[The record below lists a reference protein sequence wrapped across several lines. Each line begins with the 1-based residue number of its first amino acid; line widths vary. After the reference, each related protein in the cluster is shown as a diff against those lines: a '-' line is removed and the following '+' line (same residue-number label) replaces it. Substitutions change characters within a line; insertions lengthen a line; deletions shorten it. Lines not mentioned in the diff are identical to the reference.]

1 MTENEFERALLGLL
15 PPSFVRG
22 AVATGIVAALQDRRR
37 GLDLLQSA
45 LLGGGALTTA
55 MGVEQLLFKK
65 GKKMG
70 KKAKGKGKKKQALD
84 LAQLQAL
91 LGQRPAGGLAALGAG
106 QQLLLGAALGVAA
119 AYVLGDEK
127 LRGKL
132 IRTGLDLYESLAGG
146 LAEMKEQVADI
157 QAEKAARQSGA

>member
-1 MTENEFERALLGLL
+1 MTENDFERALLGLL

-22 AVATGIVAALQDRRR
+22 AVATGIVAAVQDRRR

-70 KKAKGKGKKKQALD
+70 KKAKSKGKKKQALD

-157 QAEKAARQSGA
+157 QAEKAARQSDV

>member
-1 MTENEFERALLGLL
+1 MTENDFEQALLGLV

-22 AVATGIVAALQDRRR
+22 TLATGIVSAVQDHRR

-45 LLGGGALTTA
+45 LLGGAALTAATA
-55 MGVEQLLFKK
+55 GEEWIFKK

-84 LAQLQAL
+84 LQQLQAL

-106 QQLLLGAALGVAA
+106 QQFLLGAALGVAA
-119 AYVLGDEK
+119 TYVLGDEQ
-127 LRGKL
+127 LRAKL
-132 IRTGLDLYESLAGG
+132 IRTGLGLYESLAGG

-157 QAEKAARQSGA
+157 QAERSARS

>member
-1 MTENEFERALLGLL
+1 MTENDFKHALLGLL

-22 AVATGIVAALQDRRR
+22 AVATGIVAAVQDKRQ

-70 KKAKGKGKKKQALD
+70 KKAKSKKKQALD

-132 IRTGLDLYESLAGG
+132 IRTGLDLYESLSGG
-146 LAEMKEQVADI
+146 LAEMKEQAADI

>member
-1 MTENEFERALLGLL
+1 MTENDFERALLGLL

-22 AVATGIVAALQDRRR
+22 AVATGIVAAVQDRRR

-70 KKAKGKGKKKQALD
+70 KKAKAKGKKKQALD

-132 IRTGLDLYESLAGG
+132 IRTGLDLYESLSGG

-157 QAEKAARQSGA
+157 QAEKAARQSDA